1 MGQHCTG
8 KTLRS
13 VVPEAQDNITQE
25 KIQAM
30 SSEQHLVTPCVYV
43 CVCVC
48 VCAWYSSLKGFLEV
62 AI

>member
-30 SSEQHLVTPCVYV
+30 SSEQHLVTPFMCVWV

-48 VCAWYSSLKGFLEV
+48 VCVRVCARG
-62 AI
+62 IHH